1 MLNRI
6 YTIIDANIMIVLS
19 MFLLLALIIGQVNLI
34 TGILVYCMWFVFGF
48 ISFQKGYEQ
57 KVDEEMTRYYKEKV
71 NQEFNK
77 INNEISNN

>member
-6 YTIIDANIMIVLS
+6 YTIIDTNIMIVLS

-34 TGILVYCMWFVFGF
+34 TGILVYCMWLVFGF
-48 ISFQKGYEQ
+48 ISFQRGYEQ